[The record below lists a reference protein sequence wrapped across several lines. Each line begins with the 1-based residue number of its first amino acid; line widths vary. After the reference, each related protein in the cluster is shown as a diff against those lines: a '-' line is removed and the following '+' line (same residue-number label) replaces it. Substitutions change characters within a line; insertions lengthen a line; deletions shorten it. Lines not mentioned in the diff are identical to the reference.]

1 MEIFLCEPLEDILNY
16 KIFLDKFS
24 LLGKKVQ
31 KTVYF
36 PPFRMILF
44 NNVQVATEGEA

>member
-24 LLGKKVQ
+24 LLGKKSSENCLLSPIQ
-31 KTVYF
+31 NDS
-36 PPFRMILF
+36 I
-44 NNVQVATEGEA
+44 Q